1 MLYSETKLEQ
11 QERWKAHNE
20 ASLGFFQTAPEGTYT
35 GIQDV
40 FKKLM
45 LEEGPKGLYR
55 GWLPVMMRAVPAN
68 AFCFLSYE
76 ATMKLLNENFP
87 EKSYLWRN
95 LIN

>member
-1 MLYSETKLEQ
+1 M
-11 QERWKAHNE
+11 
-20 ASLGFFQTAPEGTYT
+20 
-35 GIQDV
+35 

-87 EKSYLWRN
+87 EKSYL
-95 LIN
+95 